1 MATLEQ
7 LSAALVKADAAGNA
21 EDAKALADAIRGM
34 RAQSPKV
41 DDAIDAGAKNFAN
54 ESGTAMRFL
63 QGAGKAVH
71 DVGQGLGQMVGL
83 TSRADVEESRRIDAP
98 LMKTGVAANA
108 GNIVGNLGM
117 MAPVALAGGLTVPA
131 AAAVGVGTGLAQP
144 STSTGETLTNM
155 ALGGVGGAVGQK
167 AGNMLAEA
175 ATNRAA
181 KITALNVANTPKLAA
196 AREASAMGY
205 VIPPDDLNANMLTKT
220 LSGLS
225 GKIKTAQE
233 ASARNQTV
241 TNNAAKA
248 AIGLAKDDVLDAA
261 ALKAVRDKAGLAYK
275 AVADLPEIAPAQAS
289 TLTNSRAVEA
299 FKPKQAL
306 QELKQARNDATA
318 WYAAYA
324 RSASP
329 DDLTK
334 AKGFASTA
342 KELESKFEDYA
353 TQLGRDDLLPALRE
367 ARKLIAKTYTIEKGL
382 NEVTGD
388 VSASVLAKQLAKGKP
403 LEGDLRDVAR
413 FGAAFPKASQA
424 LKESPKATSPL
435 DWGAALA
442 ASAGTSSPLPM
453 LMVGARPLAR
463 EAVLSGMAQ
472 RAAMKD
478 IGPGM
483 VGTVAQNKLARLL
496 AAPVGVQGGLAASEL
511 TR

>member
-1 MATLEQ
+1 MKISEIRQKFPQYEDMPDEQ
-7 LSAALVKADAAGNA
+7 LVIGLHRKFYSDMPFKDFNQKIQYDNKADPT
-21 EDAKALADAIRGM
+21 DGM
-34 RAQSPKV
+34 
-41 DDAIDAGAKNFAN
+41 
-54 ESGTAMRFL
+54 SGTDKFL
-63 QGAGKAVH
+63 AGAGKAMV
-71 DVGQGLGQMVGL
+71 DTARGVGQMVGMVD
-83 TSRADVEESRRIDAP
+83 RADVAESRRLDAP
-98 LMKTGVAANA
+98 LMKSGAANA
-108 GNIVGNLGM
+108 GNVVGNLAVA
-117 MAPVALAGGLTVPA
+117 APLILAGGMTVPVA
-131 AAAVGVGTGLAQP
+131 AGVGLGMGVAQP
-144 STSTGETLTNM
+144 SVSTQETLTN
-155 ALGGVGGAVGQK
+155 ATLGMVGGAAGQK
-167 AGNMLAEA
+167 AGNMLADA
-175 ATNRAA
+175 ATNKLAKVAA
-181 KITALNVANTPKLAA
+181 QNAANAPKLAA
-196 AREASAMGY
+196 AREAAAMGY
-205 VIPPDDLNANMLTKT
+205 VIPPDDLNANLLTKT

-241 TNNAAKA
+241 TNSAAKA

-289 TLTNSRAVEA
+289 TLTNTRAIEA

-353 TQLGRDDLLPALRE
+353 TKLGRDDLLPALRE

-403 LEGDLRDVAR
+403 LEGELRDVAR

-424 LKESPKATSPL
+424 LKEAPKATSPL

-442 ASAGTSSPLPM
+442 TSAGTSSPLPM

-472 RAAMKD
+472 RSAMKEL
-478 IGPGM
+478 GPGLST
-483 VGTVAQNKLARLL
+483 TVAQNKLARLL
-496 AAPVGVQGGLAASEL
+496 AAPVGVQGGLAAAEFS
-511 TR
+511 R